1 MIPTFILDSTSAPT
15 DLCLLGA
22 RCGADKS
29 PYNSSGHRHPY
40 TGLYSILLATSRHKP
55 IHFGEI
61 GVAMGAS
68 VHLWR
73 HYFPEARLDF
83 FDRDQNFLNH
93 SAQFGYPNTF
103 FHRMDVNSS
112 ESIRNALTESGGLFD
127 VLLDDSSHNVQDQT
141 KIVAAAL
148 PFLKSGGLLLI
159 EDVFRNETDK
169 AYLDILE
176 PVKDQ
181 ISFFAFFLTEHQ
193 NKYSPGWDNDKVL
206 MIVKK

>member
-1 MIPTFILDSTSAPT
+1 MIPTFTIDSTRAPT
-15 DLCLLGA
+15 DLCMFGA
-22 RCGADKS
+22 QVGADKS
-29 PYNSSGHRHPY
+29 PFNPSGHRHPY
-40 TGLYSILLATSRHKP
+40 TGLYSVLLAPHRHKP

-73 HYFPEARLDF
+73 NYFTDAKLDF
-83 FDRDQNFLNH
+83 FDRDSNFLAH
-93 SAQFGYPNTF
+93 AAGFGYPGTS
-103 FHRMDVNSS
+103 FHHMDVNS
-112 ESIRNALTESGGLFD
+112 EKSIQRALIESGELFD
-127 VLLDDSSHNVQDQT
+127 VLLDDSSHNIEDQ
-141 KIVAAAL
+141 KNIVAAAL
-148 PFLKSGGLLLI
+148 PFVKPGGLLLI

-176 PVKDQ
+176 PVKNQ
-181 ISFFAFFLTEHQ
+181 VSFYAFFLTEHT

>member
-1 MIPTFILDSTSAPT
+1 
-15 DLCLLGA
+15 
-22 RCGADKS
+22 
-29 PYNSSGHRHPY
+29 
-40 TGLYSILLATSRHKP
+40 
-55 IHFGEI
+55 
-61 GVAMGAS
+61 MGAS

-103 FHRMDVNSS
+103 FHLMDVNSS

-159 EDVFRNETDK
+159 EDIFRNETDK